1 MKNIIFIVQII
12 ISIALIS
19 AILLQARG
27 TGLGAAWGGGG
38 ESYRSKR
45 GVEKILF
52 YLTIILAVL
61 FFITSFVS
69 SVI

>member
-1 MKNIIFIVQII
+1 MKNIIIIIQII